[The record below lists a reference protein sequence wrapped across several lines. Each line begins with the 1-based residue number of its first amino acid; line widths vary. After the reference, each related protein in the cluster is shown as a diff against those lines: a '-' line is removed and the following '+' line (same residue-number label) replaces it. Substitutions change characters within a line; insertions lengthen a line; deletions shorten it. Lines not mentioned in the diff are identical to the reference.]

1 MVINGLG
8 LTEHRLL
15 VMAGKTLRVLELV
28 EKVAKKVT
36 QFYSKKVA
44 TKMPKNGQ
52 PGNRP

>member
-28 EKVAKKVT
+28 EKVAKKV
-36 QFYSKKVA
+36 QSKSGKKDNLA
-44 TKMPKNGQ
+44 I
-52 PGNRP
+52 